1 MNNTLEQ
8 HVYEFIS
15 FYGAMGRAT
24 SLMEIKTRAP
34 IKTEI
39 SISNIFDAL
48 DILIKKKKIIFG
60 NGFYAPK
67 EHSNLLNTRTIQDFY
82 LDKKWKRLLR
92 GARWFR
98 YIPFIDFA
106 AVSGSISFG
115 AIRASSD
122 FDIILG
128 VRKGR
133 IFTAR
138 YLAGALFS
146 LLRAR
151 RLDDL
156 EASSPNKFCFNHI
169 VTSETYEKE
178 PHNYYRYELY
188 RHMIPIFITGD
199 SFSKFIEKNNWADI
213 SVLNIEQ
220 AKKIL
225 HQSSNIKRYIELL
238 LNGRVGDYIERF
250 IARPIAT
257 KRLANYIN
265 RKQAGGRV
273 VVNDKEL
280 EFHFALNY
288 EDQFSNFSIKK

>member
-1 MNNTLEQ
+1 MSNPLEQ
-8 HVYEFIS
+8 KIYEFIS

-24 SLMEIKTRAP
+24 SVMEIKTRAP
-34 IKTEI
+34 ISEKLTLTD
-39 SISNIFDAL
+39 IFECL
-48 DILIKKKKIIFG
+48 DNLIKKEKIVFG

-67 EHSNLLNTRTIQDFY
+67 EYLKLSETRTLQDFY
-82 LDKKWKRLLR
+82 LDKKWKLLLNS
-92 GARWFR
+92 ARWFR
-98 YIPFIDFA
+98 YIPFVDFA

-115 AIRASSD
+115 AVRVSSD

-128 VRKGR
+128 VKTGR

-138 YLAGALFS
+138 YLTGALFS
-146 LLRAR
+146 LLHIR

-169 VTSETYEKE
+169 VTPETYEKE

-188 RHMIPIFITGD
+188 RHMIPIFITGN
-199 SFSKFIEKNNWADI
+199 SFSNFVEKNNWADI
-213 SVLNIEQ
+213 SILNIEQ

-225 HQSSNIKRYIELL
+225 HPPSKIKQYIESFLR
-238 LNGRVGDYIERF
+238 GRIGNYIESF

-257 KRLANYIN
+257 KRLSNYID
-265 RKQAGGRV
+265 RKQTGGRV
-273 VVNDKEL
+273 VVNDEEL

-288 EDQFSNFSIKK
+288 EDQFSNFSIQK